1 MQHVDEKFHSKR
13 WLITRFFFP
22 KKVKFSIRIMSCVK
36 KFKFF
41 SKNIVKTK
49 NELGFSFIEIHV
61 KSMIPF
67 RDDQGYARTER
78 LGVTKSKAQI
88 DNVKARLKSLA
99 LCAIL
104 QKFSKLSTSSGLNA
118 YVHT

>member
-1 MQHVDEKFHSKR
+1 
-13 WLITRFFFP
+13 
-22 KKVKFSIRIMSCVK
+22 MSCVK

-41 SKNIVKTK
+41 LKNIMKTK
-49 NELGFSFIEIHV
+49 NELGFSLIEIHV

-67 RDDQGYARTER
+67 RDDQGCVRTER

-88 DNVKARLKSLA
+88 DNVKARPKSLA
-99 LCAIL
+99 LWAIL
-104 QKFSKLSTSSGLNA
+104 QKFSKLSTSSDLNA